1 MLSIFGIE
9 GIGADDCFV
18 FMTEW
23 RLAAIEWKENKMHRS
38 KRESDRMVFLV
49 SNGMNHAAKSIF
61 VTSSTTAMAFFASYF
76 TSITAVRCFGLYAGT
91 LILVN
96 YLLMISWLPVNV
108 VIAENCKFSIFVCW
122 RLCSESLN
130 DSIGRFGQRL
140 HQTIVYLIN
149 KLKYLFIILF
159 RKREK

>member
-1 MLSIFGIE
+1 MIIVFYFVIE

-18 FMTEW
+18 FMKEW
-23 RLAAIEWKENKMHRS
+23 RLAAIEWKENKMHKS
-38 KRESDRMVFLV
+38 KRESDRMIFLV

-108 VIAENCKFSIFVCW
+108 VIAENCKFSICVCW
-122 RLCSESLN
+122 RSYSESIN
-130 DSIGRFGQRL
+130 DFIDRFGQRL
-140 HQTIVYLIN
+140 HRSIIYLID

-159 RKREK
+159 RK